1 MRRILR
7 GVAQSRLRPKQRWAR
22 VALWFA
28 ALLALLF
35 LVRDQLGP
43 VLTLIAGLLLFGAGI
58 GFVIA
63 PLARRHAGN
72 AGSKDAHL
80 FHRRSFVF
88 GLAASVAG
96 LIFIGFGLY
105 GVIEH
110 AIKVSGA

>member
-1 MRRILR
+1 
-7 GVAQSRLRPKQRWAR
+7 V
-22 VALWFA
+22 VLWFA
-28 ALLALLF
+28 ALAALLF
-35 LVRDQLGP
+35 FVRDQLGE

-63 PLARRHAGN
+63 PLMRRHAGN
-72 AGSKDAHL
+72 AGPNDSHL
-80 FHRRSFVF
+80 LERRSFVF
-88 GLAASVAG
+88 GLAAAVAG